1 MNFKEFNELSKQEA
15 NNALEKCCV
24 SESWINGMIKNIP
37 FSSPDELIKNA
48 ADYWYDNCTEND
60 WKEAFKG
67 HPKIGDLN
75 SLKQKFAPTKD
86 WANIEQ
92 RKVGEADDKIL
103 ETLSKLNDEYLF
115 KFGYIFIVSAT
126 GKSAKEIIDI
136 IEVRLLNSKEDEL
149 NIAMG
154 EQHKIT
160 MVRLA
165 KLIDDLQVTAD
176 LRSYIS
182 THVLDTSTGIPAK
195 GMPIKLEGFNNGR
208 WKPITIGITNNDGRI
223 ADLLPPGKLL
233 NAGNYRMI
241 FSTEQYYKSQN
252 QNGFY
257 PQVDIQFK
265 VSNHD
270 HYHVPLLI
278 NPYGYTT
285 YKGS

>member
-1 MNFKEFNELSKQEA
+1 MNFKEFNDLFEQVA
-15 NNALEKCCV
+15 NNALKKCCV
-24 SESWINGMIKNIP
+24 SESWVNGLIKNIP

-48 ADYWYDNCTEND
+48 ANCWYDNCTEND
-60 WKEAFKG
+60 WKEAFNG
-67 HPKIGDLN
+67 HPKIGNVD

-86 WANIEQ
+86 WANKEQ
-92 RKVGEADDKIL
+92 IKVGEADDKIL
-103 ETLSKLNDEYLF
+103 ETLSKLNDKYLS

-126 GKSAKEIIDI
+126 GKSAKEIVDI
-136 IEVRLLNSKEDEL
+136 IQIRLLNSKEDEL

-160 MVRLA
+160 MIRLA
-165 KLIDDLQVTAD
+165 KLIDDLGATAD
-176 LRSYIS
+176 LRSHIT

-195 GMPIKLEGFNNGR
+195 GMPIKLEGFTDGS
-208 WKPITIGITNNDGRI
+208 WKPIAIGITNNDGRI
-223 ADLLPPGKLL
+223 ADLLAPGKLL
-233 NAGNYRMI
+233 TSGNYQMT
-241 FSTEQYYKSQN
+241 FSTEPYYKSKD

-257 PQVDIQFK
+257 PQVNIQFK
-265 VSNHD
+265 VSDHD